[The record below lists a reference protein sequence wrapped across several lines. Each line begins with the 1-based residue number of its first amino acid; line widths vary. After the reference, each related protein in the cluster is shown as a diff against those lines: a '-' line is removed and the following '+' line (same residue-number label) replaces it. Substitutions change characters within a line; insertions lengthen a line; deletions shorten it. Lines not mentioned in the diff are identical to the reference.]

1 MAVYFEKAKGLMK
14 IIQTASIEVI
24 LQSKNTN
31 AYAYAKLASTR
42 DAELVDTVLV
52 EFLAE
57 PSIRQLSKIVT
68 SPDPTS
74 VRVNNRAV
82 TQRDPEVSLSEK
94 VKNVKLFK
102 SQNTQR
108 KLHFIY
114 IYIEYGIYGYI
125 SHT

>member
-57 PSIRQLSKIVT
+57 PSIRQ
-68 SPDPTS
+68 
-74 VRVNNRAV
+74 
-82 TQRDPEVSLSEK
+82 
-94 VKNVKLFK
+94 
-102 SQNTQR
+102 
-108 KLHFIY
+108 
-114 IYIEYGIYGYI
+114 
-125 SHT
+125 